1 MNLQF
6 FTSHPLLEIMPKPIA
21 ILIVAYLIIKVL
33 DFITGLLKTWKGVS
47 DYSSNI
53 MRDGLIRWIGELVGI
68 VFVLLLDWVLGL
80 NFYLTGFT
88 LSLFVYKEGGSIAEN
103 LSAIG
108 VEMPGI
114 VNEKLDAFNR
124 AEDKREGDR

>member
-1 MNLQF
+1 MD
-6 FTSHPLLEIMPKPIA
+6 FTSLLEHPLLEIVPKAIA
-21 ILIVAYLIIKVL
+21 ILIDAYLVIKVL
-33 DFITGLLKTWKGVS
+33 DFATGLLKTWKGVTKYES
-47 DYSSNI
+47 GI
-53 MRDGLIRWIGELVGI
+53 MRDGLISWIGELLGI
-68 VFVLLLDWVLGL
+68 LFVLLLDWILGL

-114 VNEKLDAFNR
+114 VNDKLDAFNQG
-124 AEDKREGDR
+124 EDKKEVDK

>member
-1 MNLQF
+1 MNLQYF
-6 FTSHPLLEIMPKPIA
+6 ISHPLLEIMPKPVA

-33 DFITGLLKTWKGVS
+33 DFVTGLLKTWKGVT
-47 DYSSNI
+47 DYNSNI

-108 VEMPGI
+108 VDMPGI
-114 VNEKLDAFNR
+114 VNDKLDAFNR
-124 AEDKREGDR
+124 AEEKKEGDN